1 MRRVFDRGLS
11 GNSHEMTIDDGSSG
25 FGASRV
31 IREYAKLLQA
41 NAPVYVALG
50 VLTSVAKGG
59 RPCTRSSDR
68 FLARHGRPI
77 LFVLCCAN
85 LRLSGLNVLIELR
98 LENYAVIDNL
108 VVEFGHGLNL
118 LTGETGAGKSI
129 LIDAL
134 ALLLGEKASSDV
146 IRGGADRAVV
156 AAVFEEEGPDGDA
169 LAKIL
174 EANGLD
180 ESDDGSL
187 ILRREIASG
196 GKGRVFVNNQPATV
210 AVLRLLAPHLAVIH
224 AQNES
229 ILSFD
234 GAARL
239 ELLDSFAGS
248 RFDTVANA
256 FAAWKRVRTRI
267 DELERGEQDRLRLV
281 DLWIFQKREIDEGR
295 LQSGEDEKLE
305 TEKRV
310 LANAEKIYNA
320 AMNAFDLLYE
330 GSGSTASSLR
340 AAHKQIEELARYE
353 PKFQEALEALQTA
366 RISVEDV
373 GATVRDY
380 AGGIHAS
387 PEHLA
392 QVEDRLALLERLK
405 RKYGPTLDEVIQ
417 FGADVARKLSEVENK
432 DEILRRLRSELAQ
445 AGQDYLSAAQALSKS
460 RTSAAR
466 RLERLVE
473 AEVNDLAMKSAFR
486 IEMTTST
493 EESGWTSSGIDQ
505 VLYMISTNPGEPLRQ
520 LENIASGGELSR
532 VMLALKA
539 SVESGTES
547 SREREKRSDSSARRK
562 REKTSQKTL
571 VFDEIDTGI
580 GGRAAEAVGKKL
592 KTLARAHQVLC
603 VTHLPQIA
611 TFGDHHYVIDK
622 KESGGRTKTSIRPV
636 TGEERTEE
644 VARMLSGAKLTETS
658 RKHAEQ
664 MIKANG

>member
-1 MRRVFDRGLS
+1 M
-11 GNSHEMTIDDGSSG
+11 
-25 FGASRV
+25 
-31 IREYAKLLQA
+31 
-41 NAPVYVALG
+41 
-50 VLTSVAKGG
+50 
-59 RPCTRSSDR
+59 
-68 FLARHGRPI
+68 
-77 LFVLCCAN
+77 
-85 LRLSGLNVLIELR
+85 LIELR

-134 ALLLGEKASSDV
+134 ALLLGEKASTEVVRS
-146 IRGGADRAVV
+146 GAERAVV
-156 AAVFEEEGPDGDA
+156 SAVFESNESAEDS
-169 LAKIL
+169 LAQIL

-187 ILRREIASG
+187 ILRREIAAG

-210 AVLRLLAPHLAVIH
+210 AALRLLAPHLAIIH

-234 GAARL
+234 GPARL
-239 ELLDSFAGS
+239 ELLDSFAASQLGMTA
-248 RFDTVANA
+248 DA
-256 FAAWKRVRTRI
+256 FKTWKQIRAHI

-281 DLWIFQKREIDEGR
+281 DLWMFQKREIEEGR
-295 LQSGEDEKLE
+295 LEAGEDERLE
-305 TEKRV
+305 AEKRV

-330 GSGSTASSLR
+330 GNGSTASTLR
-340 AAHKQIEELARYE
+340 AAQKQIEELARYE
-353 PKFQEALEALQTA
+353 PKFQEALTALDQA

-373 GATVRDY
+373 GASVRDY

-392 QVEDRLALLERLK
+392 QVEDRLALIDRLK
-405 RKYGPTLDEVIQ
+405 RKYGPTLEQVIE
-417 FGADVARKLSEVENK
+417 FGAEVARKLSEVENK
-432 DEILRRLRSELAQ
+432 DEILRGLRSEMAK
-445 AGQDYLSAAQALSKS
+445 AADEYLRAAKALSKK
-460 RTSAAR
+460 RAEAAR
-466 RLERLVE
+466 KLEKLVE
-473 AEVNDLAMKSAFR
+473 GEINDLAMKSTFR
-486 IEMTTST
+486 IEI
-493 EESGWTSSGIDQ
+493 TSSDDEGSWSAAGIDQ
-505 VLYMISTNPGEPLRQ
+505 VVYMISTNPGEPLRQ
-520 LENIASGGELSR
+520 LEHIASGGELSR

-539 SVESGTES
+539 SVDAGAHPAGKKRV
-547 SREREKRSDSSARRK
+547 SRDG
-562 REKTSQKTL
+562 QKTL

-592 KTLARAHQVLC
+592 KSLARSHQVLC

-611 TFGDHHYVIDK
+611 TFGDHHYVIEK
-622 KESGGRTKTSIRPV
+622 KESGGRTRTGIREV

-664 MIKANG
+664 MIRANG